1 MVRRGRVALFFM
13 LPGAILLAVMVGYSI
28 ITLFVNSVFRF
39 NFADPSIP
47 KKFIGLQN
55 YIALF
60 RDIRFWVTSR
70 NTAFFTIMAVS
81 VEFFFGLG
89 IALLLNREIKAKKV
103 IISLLILPTTMMP
116 VAVGLIGRYM
126 YNNEYGIISYMLRQ
140 IGLLGPKGL
149 LGNKV
154 LLTDPL
160 LALLC
165 IVATDIWEWTPFVSL
180 ILLAGLTALPREPFE
195 AARVDGA
202 SGWQT
207 FRFITIPM
215 LAPVISVALLIRI
228 VDAVRVLDI
237 VYVITGGGP
246 GMATET
252 AHLFAYK
259 INFKNFN
266 MGYGSSQVVT
276 LLIIVVTICVFLF
289 RQIEKERI

>member
-1 MVRRGRVALFFM
+1 MLKKRRVTFFFL
-13 LPGAILLAVMVGYSI
+13 LPGAALLAVIVGYSV
-28 ITLFVNSVFRF
+28 ITLFVNSVFQF
-39 NFADPSIP
+39 NFADPTIP
-47 KKFIGLQN
+47 RKFVGLQN
-55 YIALF
+55 YVTLF
-60 RDIRFWVTSR
+60 KDVRFWVTSR
-70 NTAFFTIMAVS
+70 NTALFTTIAVS
-81 VEFFFGLG
+81 VEFFVGLS
-89 IALLLNREIKAKKV
+89 IALLLNRQIKAKKV
-103 IISLLILPTTMMP
+103 IIALLILPTMMMP
-116 VAVGLIGRYM
+116 VAVGFMGRYM
-126 YNNEYGIISYMLRQ
+126 YNSEYGIISYMLRQ
-140 IGLLGPKGL
+140 IGLLGPRSL

-154 LLTDPL
+154 LLTHPL
-160 LALLC
+160 LAFLC

-180 ILLAGLTALPREPFE
+180 ILLAGLAALPREPFE

-207 FRFITIPM
+207 FRFITFPM

-246 GMATET
+246 GMTTET

-276 LLIIVVTICVFLF
+276 LTIIVIAICVFLF
-289 RQIEKERI
+289 RQIEKEGI

>member
-1 MVRRGRVALFFM
+1 MM
-13 LPGAILLAVMVGYSI
+13 I
-28 ITLFVNSVFRF
+28 
-39 NFADPSIP
+39 
-47 KKFIGLQN
+47 
-55 YIALF
+55 
-60 RDIRFWVTSR
+60 
-70 NTAFFTIMAVS
+70 
-81 VEFFFGLG
+81 VE
-89 IALLLNREIKAKKV
+89 
-103 IISLLILPTTMMP
+103 
-116 VAVGLIGRYM
+116 
-126 YNNEYGIISYMLRQ
+126 
-140 IGLLGPKGL
+140 
-149 LGNKV
+149 
-154 LLTDPL
+154 
-160 LALLC
+160 
-165 IVATDIWEWTPFVSL
+165 IWRWTPFVTMA
-180 ILLAGLTALPREPFE
+180 LLAGLQSLPREPFE

>member
-81 VEFFFGLG
+81 VEFLFGLG
-89 IALLLNREIKAKKV
+89 IALLLNREIKPKKV

>member
-1 MVRRGRVALFFM
+1 LVRRGRVALFFM
-13 LPGAILLAVMVGYSI
+13 LPGAILLAVMVGYSV
-28 ITLFVNSVFRF
+28 ITLFANSVFRF

-55 YIALF
+55 YITLF

-70 NTAFFTIMAVS
+70 NTAFFTIIAVS

>member
-1 MVRRGRVALFFM
+1 M
-13 LPGAILLAVMVGYSI
+13 LPGAILLAVMVGYSVV
-28 ITLFVNSVFRF
+28 TLFANSVFQF

-47 KKFIGLQN
+47 KKFIGLRN
-55 YIALF
+55 YITLF

-70 NTAFFTIMAVS
+70 NTALFTIIAVS

-103 IISLLILPTTMMP
+103 IIALLILPTTMMP

-140 IGLLGPKGL
+140 IGLLGPNSL
-149 LGNKV
+149 LGNKA

-160 LALLC
+160 LVFLC
-165 IVATDIWEWTPFVSL
+165 IVATDVWEWTPFVAL
-180 ILLAGLTALPREPFE
+180 ILLAGLTALPKEPFE
-195 AARVDGA
+195 ATKVDGA
-202 SGWQT
+202 SGWQS

-215 LAPVISVALLIRI
+215 LAPVILVALLIRI
-228 VDAVRVLDI
+228 VDAVKVLDI

-259 INFKNFN
+259 LNFKNFN

-276 LLIIVVTICVFLF
+276 LLIIVIAICVFLF
-289 RQIEKERI
+289 RRIERERI